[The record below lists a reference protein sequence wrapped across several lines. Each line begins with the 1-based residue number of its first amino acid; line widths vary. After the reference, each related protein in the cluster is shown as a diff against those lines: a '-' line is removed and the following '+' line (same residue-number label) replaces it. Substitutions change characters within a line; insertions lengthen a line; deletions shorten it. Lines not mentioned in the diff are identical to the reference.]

1 MCTKQKKNKA
11 SEFVPGPCS
20 VRTTGSYI
28 YEEFIL
34 TQGTDIKIYAVGA
47 EYHHAEARKSP
58 VVDGVVVVRHHQ
70 QPPTP
75 RISLVRPP
83 PHHHHQRDNRGKEV
97 RFPVVL
103 NSYEKEMAHKVVKAF
118 GMNVCGFDLL
128 RTHKT
133 SYICDVNGWSF
144 VKTSHKYY
152 DDCAAVITRLI
163 LAKLDP
169 AGLR

>member
-1 MCTKQKKNKA
+1 M
-11 SEFVPGPCS
+11 
-20 VRTTGSYI
+20 
-28 YEEFIL
+28 
-34 TQGTDIKIYAVGA
+34 
-47 EYHHAEARKSP
+47 
-58 VVDGVVVVRHHQ
+58 
-70 QPPTP
+70 
-75 RISLVRPP
+75 
-83 PHHHHQRDNRGKEV
+83 